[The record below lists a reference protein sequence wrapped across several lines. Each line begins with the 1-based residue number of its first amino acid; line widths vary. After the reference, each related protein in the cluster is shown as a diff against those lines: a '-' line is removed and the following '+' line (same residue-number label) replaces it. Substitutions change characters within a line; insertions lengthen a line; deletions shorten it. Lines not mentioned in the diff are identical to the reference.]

1 MGPSDVFPNSEAG
14 PFSLCWLRVTP
25 GYPGARM
32 HALSVSDGRGRS
44 VGRSRCVLRAVILH
58 PGDPTRPC
66 LEVRSQVGFLPFP
79 ALPPSPSPSPFLP
92 CLASFSQVE
101 PYWDF
106 VSKRGNFAAVPRRT
120 RASERSKSAKRRKQG
135 RQKGAKQQHDE
146 WAPRKEGSQTSRS
159 SPVAAKLAF
168 TQTRAYGPSTCR
180 FFGKNEQEHPHAV
193 HIS

>member
-14 PFSLCWLRVTP
+14 PFSLCWLRVTL

-44 VGRSRCVLRAVILH
+44 GGRSRCVLRAVILH

-101 PYWDF
+101 PYWDL
-106 VSKRGNFAAVPRRT
+106 VSKRGNFAAVPRRA
-120 RASERSKSAKRRKQG
+120 RASARSNEREKEEARAPKRSKTTTRG
-135 RQKGAKQQHDE
+135 MG
-146 WAPRKEGSQTSRS
+146 PKEGSQTSRS
-159 SPVAAKLAF
+159 APVAAKLAF
-168 TQTRAYGPSTCR
+168 TQTHGSSTRR
-180 FFGKNEQEHPHAV
+180 FFGKKGQEHPHAA